1 MSTNPSSALR
11 AELHLSS
18 PQHYPDPVLLSF
30 TNAVASVRERPGLKS
45 VIKRYFRD
53 YFRISE
59 YIITVANEDGVSYSY
74 FIHDLPEKDPV
85 DEGFRVITG
94 TAMPIQGS
102 MTGAVLQADKP
113 VVFNLRDVVTKH
125 KLSFPSASFWAK
137 TGADSITG
145 IRLRLGSE
153 DVGILW
159 IQTGYS
165 NHAVLGFICAQLA
178 ISISNIVSHEK
189 VQQQLK
195 EINAYKQKLEQESR
209 YLQEQVASGSNHNE
223 IIGSGPEMQKLFALV
238 NQVAPANSTVL
249 ILGETG
255 VGKELIARALHNASP
270 RHDKIM
276 VKVNCAALPENLIES
291 ELFGHERGSF
301 TGAIERRIGKFELA
315 NGGTLFLDEIGE
327 MPHSLQAKLLRAIQE
342 REIERVGGKNPIRI
356 NVRII
361 AATNRDLLTE
371 VHAGRFRNDLYYR
384 LNVFPITIPALRD
397 RKEDIPMLANHFM
410 LRFARGVGKKFT
422 GIAPKALADLQA
434 CSWPGNIR
442 ELEHAIERSII
453 LSPGPIL
460 KDIHLNTMSLDRLLP
475 AKTEEPQTIRTLKE
489 NERDH
494 ILRTLVRLKGKI
506 SGLGGAAQQLDV
518 PPSTLNSK
526 INKLGITKEEIL
538 SQHG

>member
-11 AELHLSS
+11 AELHLSN
-18 PQHYPDPVLLSF
+18 PRHHPDPVLLSF
-30 TNAVASVRERPGLKS
+30 TSAIASVRERPGLKS
-45 VIKRYFRD
+45 VIIRYFRD
-53 YFRISE
+53 FFHISQ
-59 YIITVANEDGVSYSY
+59 YIITIANADGMTYSY
-74 FIHDLPEKDPV
+74 FLHDLTQKDPA
-85 DEGFRVITG
+85 DEGFRIITG
-94 TAMPIQGS
+94 PAMPIEGS
-102 MTGAVLQADKP
+102 MTGVVLQADKP
-113 VVFNLRDVVTKH
+113 VVFNLRDVVAKH
-125 KLSFPSASFWAK
+125 NLSFPSASFWAR
-137 TGADSITG
+137 TGADRITG
-145 IRLRLGSE
+145 IRLRLGSQ

-165 NHAVLGFICAQLA
+165 NPGLLGFVCSQLSIA
-178 ISISNIVSHEK
+178 ISNIVSQEK
-189 VQQQLK
+189 VQEQQK
-195 EINAYKQKLEQESR
+195 EINTYKQRLEQEHHN
-209 YLQEQVASGSNHNE
+209 LQEQLGAGNNHNE

-276 VKVNCAALPENLIES
+276 VKVNCATLPENLIES

-301 TGAIERRIGKFELA
+301 TGAFERRIGKFELA
-315 NGGTLFLDEIGE
+315 NNGTLFLDEIGE
-327 MPHSLQAKLLRAIQE
+327 MSPSLQAKLLRAIQE
-342 REIERVGGKNPIRI
+342 REIERVGGKSPIRV

-397 RKEDIPMLANHFM
+397 RKEDIPMLANYFM
-410 LRFARGVGKKFT
+410 ENFARSVGKKIT
-422 GIAPKALADLQA
+422 SISPKALADLQA
-434 CSWPGNIR
+434 YSWPGNIR
-442 ELEHAIERSII
+442 ELEHTIERSII
-453 LSPGPIL
+453 LSTGPVL
-460 KDIHLNTMSLDRLLP
+460 KEIHLNTMNMDRPLP
-475 AKTEEPQTIRTLKE
+475 SKTDQQPIQTLKE

-494 ILRTLVRLKGKI
+494 ILHTLVRLKGKI
-506 SGLGGAAQQLDV
+506 SGQGGAAHQLDV

-538 SQHG
+538 STHG

>member
-1 MSTNPSSALR
+1 MLTNPSSALR
-11 AELHLSS
+11 AELHLAS
-18 PQHYPDPVLLSF
+18 PHLYPDPVLLSF
-30 TNAVASVRERPGLKS
+30 TNAVASVRERPGLKT

-53 YFRISE
+53 YFHIGE
-59 YIITVANEDGVSYSY
+59 YIITVANDDTTTYSY
-74 FIHDLPEKDPV
+74 FLHDLAGTDPV
-85 DEGFRVITG
+85 DEGFRVITSA
-94 TAMPIQGS
+94 AMPVQGS

-113 VVFNLRDVVTKH
+113 VVFHLRDVVTKH
-125 KLSFPSASFWAK
+125 KLSFPSASFWARA
-137 TGADSITG
+137 GADSITG
-145 IRLRLGSE
+145 IRLRLASE

-165 NHAVLGFICAQLA
+165 NQGILGFICSQLA
-178 ISISNIVSHEK
+178 IAISNILSHEK
-189 VQQQLK
+189 VQEQLK
-195 EINAYKQKLEQESR
+195 EIKAYKQKLEQENR
-209 YLQEQVASGSNHNE
+209 YLQEQIGAKNNHNE

-342 REIERVGGKNPIRI
+342 REIERVGGKAPIQV

-371 VHAGRFRNDLYYR
+371 VHAGRFRSDLYYR

-410 LRFARGVGKKFT
+410 QRFARSVGKKFT
-422 GIAPKALADLQA
+422 GIAPKALTDLQA
-434 CSWPGNIR
+434 YGWPGNIR

-460 KDIHLNTMSLDRLLP
+460 KDIHLNTMSLDRLQP
-475 AKTEEPQTIRTLKE
+475 SKMEEQQSIRTLKE

-494 ILRTLVRLKGKI
+494 ILRTLIRLKGKI
-506 SGLGGAAQQLDV
+506 SGHGGAAQQLDV

-538 SQHG
+538 HG

>member
-30 TNAVASVRERPGLKS
+30 TNAIASVRERPGLKS

-53 YFRISE
+53 YFHIKE
-59 YIITVANEDGVSYSY
+59 FIITIANEDAATYSY
-74 FIHDLPEKDPV
+74 FLHDLTQKDPA

-94 TAMPIQGS
+94 PAMPIQGS

-113 VVFNLRDVVTKH
+113 VVFNLRDVVSKH
-125 KLSFPSASFWAK
+125 HLSFPSASFWARA
-137 TGADSITG
+137 GADSITG
-145 IRLRLGSE
+145 IRLRLGSR

-159 IQTGYS
+159 IKTGYS
-165 NHAVLGFICAQLA
+165 NQALLGFVCSQLA
-178 ISISNIVSHEK
+178 ISISNIVSQEK
-189 VQQQLK
+189 VQEQLK
-195 EINAYKQKLEQESR
+195 EIDAYKQRLEQENH
-209 YLQEQVASGSNHNE
+209 YLQEQIGAGNNHNE
-223 IIGSGPEMQKLFALV
+223 IIGSGPEMRKLFALV

-301 TGAIERRIGKFELA
+301 TGAFERRIGKFELA
-315 NGGTLFLDEIGE
+315 NNGTLFLDEIGE
-327 MPHSLQAKLLRAIQE
+327 MPHSLQSKLLRAIQE

-371 VHAGRFRNDLYYR
+371 VHEGRFRSDLYYR

-397 RKEDIPMLANHFM
+397 RKEDIPMLANYFM
-410 LRFARGVGKKFT
+410 QRFARSVGKKIT
-422 GIAPKALADLQA
+422 SISQKALADLQA
-434 CSWPGNIR
+434 YSWPGNIR
-442 ELEHAIERSII
+442 ELEHTIERSII
-453 LSPGPIL
+453 LSTGPIL
-460 KDIHLNTMSLDRLLP
+460 KEIHLNTMLMDRLHP
-475 AKTEEPQTIRTLKE
+475 AKTDQQQQIRTLKE

-494 ILRTLVRLKGKI
+494 ILHTLVRLRGKI
-506 SGLGGAAQQLDV
+506 SGHGGAAQQLDV

-538 SQHG
+538 SSHG

>member
-11 AELHLSS
+11 AELHVAS
-18 PQHYPDPVLLSF
+18 PHHYPDPVMLSF
-30 TNAVASVRERPGLKS
+30 TTAVASVRERPGLKS

-59 YIITVANEDGVSYSY
+59 YIITIPNEDKVSYSY
-74 FIHDLPEKDPV
+74 FIHDLPDKDPV
-85 DEGFRVITG
+85 DEGFRVITS
-94 TAMPIQGS
+94 TTMPIRGS
-102 MTGAVLQADKP
+102 MTGVVLQAEKP
-113 VVFNLRDVVTKH
+113 VIFHLRDVATKQ

-137 TGADSITG
+137 AGADSIMG

-159 IQTGYS
+159 IQNGYS
-165 NHAVLGFICAQLA
+165 NQGLLTFVCSQLA
-178 ISISNIVSHEK
+178 IAISNIISHEK
-189 VQQQLK
+189 VQEQLK
-195 EINAYKQKLEQESR
+195 EINAYKQRLEQENR
-209 YLQEQVASGSNHNE
+209 YLQEQIATRNDHNE
-223 IIGSGPEMQKLFALV
+223 IIGTGAEMQKLFSLV

-255 VGKELIARALHNASP
+255 VGKELIARAVHNASP
-270 RHDKIM
+270 RHDKIV
-276 VKVNCAALPENLIES
+276 VKVNCAALPEHLIES

-315 NGGTLFLDEIGE
+315 NNGTLFLDEIGE

-342 REIERVGGKNPIRI
+342 REIERVGGKSPIRV

-371 VHAGRFRNDLYYR
+371 IHAGRFRGDLYYR

-410 LRFARGVGKKFT
+410 QRFARSVGKKIT
-422 GIAPKALADLQA
+422 SISPKALADLQA
-434 CSWPGNIR
+434 YNWPGNIR

-453 LSPGPIL
+453 LAPGSIL
-460 KDIHLNTMSLDRLLP
+460 KEIHMNTMNLDRLQP
-475 AKTEEPQTIRTLKE
+475 TKMEDQQAIRTLKE

-506 SGLGGAAQQLDV
+506 SGHGGAAQQLDV

-526 INKLGITKEEIL
+526 IIKLAITKEEIL
-538 SQHG
+538 AH

>member
-11 AELHLSS
+11 AGLHVSS
-18 PQHYPDPVLLSF
+18 PQYYPDPVLLSF

-53 YFRISE
+53 YFGISQ
-59 YIITVANEDGVSYSY
+59 YIITIPNEDQISYSY
-74 FIHDLPEKDPV
+74 FLHDLPDKDPA

-113 VVFNLRDVVTKH
+113 AIFNLREIVSKH

-137 TGADSITG
+137 VGADSITG

-165 NHAVLGFICAQLA
+165 NHGVLGFICSQLA
-178 ISISNIVSHEK
+178 IAISNIISREK
-189 VQQQLK
+189 V
-195 EINAYKQKLEQESR
+195 EDR
-209 YLQEQVASGSNHNE
+209 HLQAQMASKNNHNE
-223 IIGSGPEMQKLFALV
+223 IIGSGTEMQKVFSLV

-315 NGGTLFLDEIGE
+315 NNGTLFLDEIGE
-327 MPHSLQAKLLRAIQE
+327 MPLSLQTKLLRAIQE
-342 REIERVGGKNPIRI
+342 REIERVGGKNPIYV

-361 AATNRDLLTE
+361 AATNRDLLME
-371 VHAGRFRNDLYYR
+371 VYEGRFRRDLYYR
-384 LNVFPITIPALRD
+384 LNVFPITIPALRN

-410 LRFARGVGKKFT
+410 QRFSRSVGKKFT
-422 GIAPKALADLQA
+422 SIAPKPLADLQGYN
-434 CSWPGNIR
+434 WPGNIR

-453 LSPGPIL
+453 LSTGPVL
-460 KDIHLNTMSLDRLLP
+460 KEIHLNTMNLDRLYP
-475 AKTEEPQTIRTLKE
+475 QKQEEEQTIRTLKE

-506 SGLGGAAQQLDV
+506 SGHGGAAQQLDV

-526 INKLGITKEEIL
+526 INKLGITKEEIM
-538 SQHG
+538 HG